1 MASAEPSRIERR
13 CGHRFSQCQIAVLL
27 KTSSGEQGAGFT
39 LDLSS
44 RGALLRTD
52 LAVVEGQSLA
62 MTLVMPDEI
71 TLAGNMSVCCQA
83 RVLRRIAD
91 KDSGKAA
98 IAVRIEHFE
107 YLPREHTVLRHDL
120 TMSHAARPS

>member
-1 MASAEPSRIERR
+1 MARAQPTRIERR
-13 CGHRFSQCQIAVLL
+13 CGHRFSQYQIPVVL
-27 KTSSGEQGAGFT
+27 KTSEGEHGAGFT

-52 LAVVEGQSLA
+52 LPVVEGQSLA

-71 TLAGNMSVCCQA
+71 TLGGNMSVCCQA
-83 RVLRRIAD
+83 RVLRRMAD
-91 KDSGKAA
+91 RDSGKPA

-107 YLPREHTVLRHDL
+107 YLPREISVLRHDL
-120 TMSHAARPS
+120 TMSPGARPQ

>member
-1 MASAEPSRIERR
+1 MASAQPTRIERR
-13 CGHRFSQCQIAVLL
+13 CGHRFSQYQIPVLL
-27 KTSSGEQGAGFT
+27 ETSAGERGAGFT

-52 LAVVEGQSLA
+52 LPVVEGQSLA

-71 TLAGNMSVCCQA
+71 TLGGNMSVCCQV

-91 KDSGKAA
+91 RDSGKAA
-98 IAVRIEHFE
+98 IAVRMEHFE
-107 YLPREHTVLRHDL
+107 YLPREISVLRHDL
-120 TMSHAARPS
+120 TMPHTARPQ